1 MSSILSPSSRS
12 GLTRR
17 PWPRLVLLAAAFF
30 LLAGCAQAGQMADQP
45 RFDPLSATTLFA
57 DGASARPS
65 VPNTVS
71 YSADGSAANSP
82 VNTGIGDNGQPFL
95 GFPVPVNKDLVAQ
108 GQARYN
114 IYCIVCHG
122 PSGKGDG
129 KVITFQFPK
138 PPDLTSSDIVQLSNY
153 EIFDTIT
160 NGYQKMFSY
169 GYRVKPPDRWAI
181 IAYVRALQLK
191 NGPVN
196 PQDLT
201 PADLDQ
207 IGKNP

>member
-1 MSSILSPSSRS
+1 MTFLPFPAKQSNRSIRS
-12 GLTRR
+12 WLAL
-17 PWPRLVLLAAAFF
+17 PALLAALF
-30 LLAGCAQAGQMADQP
+30 LLAGCAEAGQMDQQP
-45 RFDPLSATTLFA
+45 RFDPLSSTTLFA
-57 DGASARPS
+57 NGSSARPQ

-71 YSADGSAANSP
+71 YSSDNSANSP
-82 VNTGIGDNGQPFL
+82 INTGLGDNGLPFL
-95 GFPVPVNKDLVAQ
+95 GFPMPVTQDLVGR

-114 IYCIVCHG
+114 IYCIPCHG
-122 PSGKGDG
+122 ASGKGDG
-129 KVITFQFPK
+129 KVINFQFPK
-138 PPDLTSSDIVQLSNY
+138 PPDLTGSDIVALSNQ

-160 NGYQKMFSY
+160 NGNGKMFSY

-196 PQDLT
+196 PTDLT

-207 IGKNP
+207 IGKNK